1 MGKAEYLLTY
11 PRVFFVF
18 SLVLLWLSAH
28 LGAFLRRRWPL
39 KDDQRDDFGIVQTAT
54 LTLLGLIIGFS
65 FSMAIS
71 RYDLRKNYEEAEANA
86 IGTEYVRAD
95 LIPTSGA
102 VALRV
107 ELKNYLDL
115 RILFY
120 RTRDEI
126 ELRQI
131 SADTTRLQGEMWSAV
146 QAPAVERPTPV
157 IALAVSG
164 MNDVL
169 NSQGYTQAAWWNRIP
184 ASAWG
189 LMIAIAI
196 CSNVL
201 VGYGTS
207 TAKAIGA
214 AFRSTAGRLYRLP
227 SHSGHRHPA
236 ERLHSRGSP
245 KSHESIGVLAQ
256 AVNPNVERRPLCDV
270 TSQTSFFE
278 ALTSASSHD
287 G

>member
-18 SLVLLWLSAH
+18 SLALLWLSAD
-28 LGAFLRRRWPL
+28 LGAFLRGRWPL

-71 RYDLRKNYEEAEANA
+71 RYDLRKIYEEAEANA

-102 VALRV
+102 AALRA
-107 ELKNYLDL
+107 ELKKYLDL

-207 TAKAIGA
+207 TAKVQSGLLFVLPLVVSI
-214 AFRSTAGRLYRLP
+214 AFLLIADIDTPRKGFIHVAPQNLMSLSESLP
-227 SHSGHRHPA
+227 
-236 ERLHSRGSP
+236 
-245 KSHESIGVLAQ
+245 KQ
-256 AVNPNVERRPLCDV
+256 
-270 TSQTSFFE
+270 
-278 ALTSASSHD
+278 
-287 G
+287 